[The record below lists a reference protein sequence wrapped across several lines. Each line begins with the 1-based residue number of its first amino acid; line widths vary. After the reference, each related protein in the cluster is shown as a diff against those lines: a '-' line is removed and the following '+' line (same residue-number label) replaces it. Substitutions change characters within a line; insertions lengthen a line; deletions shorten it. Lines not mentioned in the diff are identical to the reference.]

1 MLRIFFNSLKNFFN
15 PFFFPI
21 CNIAHAVHEDL
32 GRVLDRQGFAQMVV
46 YEGHLIV
53 VEHADGISHL
63 WSIDPDTGAAVSLL
77 ALPMNGALR
86 SISALTVIGERLHF
100 LAMDAD
106 HGEELWVSD
115 GTVLGTRLHTDMT
128 PGATGTRF
136 SRLYGAGH
144 LLLFAAATD
153 TGEGLW
159 AVDSAASPPRALLD
173 MPLNEVSGNVLG
185 TYQDS
190 LYFRRQQDT
199 GGQLCAVAAGKPVLR
214 CLDKPVAPIA
224 TYTLLPLNDDLL
236 FVGRGEGLGLE
247 LWRTRPALSGAELVM
262 DICPGDCSAF

>member
-1 MLRIFFNSLKNFFN
+1 
-15 PFFFPI
+15 
-21 CNIAHAVHEDL
+21 
-32 GRVLDRQGFAQMVV
+32 
-46 YEGHLIV
+46 
-53 VEHADGISHL
+53 
-63 WSIDPDTGAAVSLL
+63 
-77 ALPMNGALR
+77 MNGALR